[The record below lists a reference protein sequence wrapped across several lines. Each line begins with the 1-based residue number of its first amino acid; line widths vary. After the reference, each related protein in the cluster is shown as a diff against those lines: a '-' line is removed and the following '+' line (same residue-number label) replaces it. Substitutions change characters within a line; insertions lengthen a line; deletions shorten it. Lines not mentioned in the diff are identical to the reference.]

1 MGKREGIIVSE
12 DETARQEAFMHSV
25 RELNPEADKKYMI
38 CTFGC
43 QMNENDSEK
52 LAGMLEA
59 MGYTSAGR
67 GIAHCLQHSGQLLGI
82 IFIHLAAKCADHILF
97 IGFRIQLPHRVHK
110 RFLSCRLVL
119 GDNNSFPFSQ
129 N

>member
-1 MGKREGIIVSE
+1 MGKREGIIVPE

-38 CTFGC
+38 FTFGC

-59 MGYTSAGR
+59 MGYTFAGSPEECDLILYNTCCVR
-67 GIAHCLQHSGQLLGI
+67 ENAELKVYGRLGA
-82 IFIHLAAKCADHILF
+82 LKALKKRLF
-97 IGFRIQLPHRVHK
+97 F
-110 RFLSCRLVL
+110 
-119 GDNNSFPFSQ
+119 
-129 N
+129 